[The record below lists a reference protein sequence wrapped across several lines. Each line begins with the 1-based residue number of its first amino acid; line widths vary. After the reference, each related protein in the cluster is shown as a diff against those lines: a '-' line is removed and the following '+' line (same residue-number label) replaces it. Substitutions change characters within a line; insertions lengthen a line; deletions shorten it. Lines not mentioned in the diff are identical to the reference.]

1 MKKVVVD
8 NIPHLCLFATRDIT
22 INEELR
28 YDYGLNDL
36 PWRKKVIS
44 TTVTTQSK
52 SYQFKIDFLEIT
64 YVEVRLT
71 QPSWLAKF

>member
-8 NIPHLCLFATRDIT
+8 NVPHLCLFAIRDIT

-28 YDYGLNDL
+28 YDYGINDL

-44 TTVTTQSK
+44 TTVKLNLNHTNLK
-52 SYQFKIDFLEIT
+52 
-64 YVEVRLT
+64 
-71 QPSWLAKF
+71 